1 MLTTTVY
8 PIVWMILWGAFL
20 VFLAFMAFR
29 LVFNYADPNP
39 FGKVGRFG
47 FKIRKLTEK
56 WVYPSA
62 RFLAN
67 FRVDTR
73 LAPLVTLFLGLV
85 FTFFAS
91 GIIESTFFIID
102 GLRCGIS
109 LGDPKL
115 FIGFVLYG
123 ILSALVLFI
132 FIRFL
137 SQWFVFN
144 RKTFLGF
151 VMRVTDPIILPAQR
165 LIPPIGMF
173 DISAMI
179 VLILIGLI
187 QSVVANVFEFRALL
201 RACATAAL

>member
-1 MLTTTVY
+1 MLTATVY

-20 VFLAFMAFR
+20 VFLAFMVLR
-29 LVFNYADPNP
+29 LIFNYADPNP
-39 FGKVGRFG
+39 FGRVGRFG

-56 WVYPSA
+56 WVYPAS

-73 LAPLVTLFLGLV
+73 LAPLVTLFIGLV
-85 FTFFAS
+85 FTYFAS
-91 GIIESTFFIID
+91 NIIGNAFFVID
-102 GLRCGIS
+102 GLSMGVTT
-109 LGDPKL
+109 GNPKM

-123 ILSALVLFI
+123 ILSLLILFI

-137 SQWFVFN
+137 SQWFVFT

-151 VMRVTDPIILPAQR
+151 VMRVTDPIMLPVQK

-179 VLILIGLI
+179 VLIVIGLL
-187 QSVVANVFEFRALL
+187 QAVVLNIFVRQ
-201 RACATAAL
+201 